1 MTKKE
6 RRALQDFMNQESEL
20 TKERD
25 RIFKE
30 LQDMSRAAGMVVYCC
45 AESNAKQLTELGD
58 KRANWLYE
66 NYLRACA
73 QLDLL
78 MNYGSMLAELN
89 FWK

>member
-6 RRALQDFMNQESEL
+6 RRALQDFMSQCQEL
-20 TKERD
+20 NKEHD

-30 LQDMSRAAGMVVYCC
+30 LQDMSKDAGMVVYCS
-45 AESNAKQLTELGD
+45 AESNAKQLTELGIT
-58 KRANWLYE
+58 RAKWLYE
-66 NYLRACA
+66 NYIKIGA

-78 MNYGSMLAELN
+78 TNYGSMLAELN